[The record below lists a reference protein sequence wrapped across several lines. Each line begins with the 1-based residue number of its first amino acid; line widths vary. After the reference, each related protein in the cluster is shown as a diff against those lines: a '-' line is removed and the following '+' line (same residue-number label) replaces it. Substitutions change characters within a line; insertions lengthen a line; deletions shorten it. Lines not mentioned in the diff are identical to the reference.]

1 MKWGLATRLGSVL
14 ALISLL
20 MAGMTGLYAFQVA
33 RGLLVQA
40 AKDELMTATQV
51 VVRRIKDI
59 RMDTTR
65 DLQVLTS
72 YPASLALLQPAP
84 PAQQAGQAK
93 QLATLFELIM
103 ATNPGYFQIRLIS
116 ASDFGMERV
125 RVDRDGQK
133 LLRIEGD
140 DLQEKGHYPY
150 VSNTLQLPAGSIYQ
164 SRTVINH
171 ELGAHTGLGQP
182 TVLLASPVVNAQG
195 QALGVIVINID
206 LKGAF
211 SRLAADLPPEFQ
223 LFLANRQGDFLIH
236 PDSTRTFGFDTGRRV
251 LVQDEFPATQ
261 DLVAGRVDQVVLEA
275 DTGQHAETPVV
286 AAFTANKLKVPGGN
300 DSGFLGLAQPRSS
313 VLQRSHALGLTI
325 LQIASG
331 LGLVGFALALLLA
344 RWVTRPLNTMST
356 AVSRFS
362 MEHPILG
369 LPVKRQDEIGQL
381 ARSFDEMQQQI
392 HQQFTELQTKRQ
404 ELEHLARHDVLTG
417 LPNRRLFL
425 ERLDN
430 ALDRA
435 KRTQTPLAVMFIDM
449 DHFKAIND
457 QWGHE
462 AGDAALQWVACQL
475 VEHTRRTD
483 TVARLGGD
491 EFVVLLDNQV
501 HVDQLAM
508 VAQKLIDSMREPWFF
523 DGHLCRIQLS
533 MGISLYPQNGDSAD
547 ALLNSADNAMYH
559 IKSASR
565 NSFAF
570 APET

>member
-33 RGLLVQA
+33 RDLLVQA

-51 VVRRIKDI
+51 VARRIKDI
-59 RMDTTR
+59 RLDTTR

-72 YPASLALLQPAP
+72 FPASLALLQPAP
-84 PAQQAGQAK
+84 PAQQTDQAK

-103 ATNPGYFQIRLIS
+103 AANPGYFQIRLIS
-116 ASDFGMERV
+116 ASDYGLERV
-125 RVDRDGQK
+125 RVDRDGNR

-171 ELGAHTGLGQP
+171 ELGAHAGLGQP
-182 TVLLASPVVNAQG
+182 TVLLASPVVNARG
-195 QALGVIVINID
+195 QVLGVIVINID

-236 PDSTRTFGFDTGRRV
+236 PDSTRTFGFDAGRRV

-261 DLVAGRVDQVVLEA
+261 DLVASRVDQVVFEA
-275 DTGQHAETPVV
+275 DTGQHAQAPVL
-286 AAFTANKLKVPGGN
+286 AAFTASKLRGPGGD
-300 DSGFLGLAQPRSS
+300 DSGFLGLAQPRSI
-313 VLQRSHALGLTI
+313 VLQHSHALGLTI

-356 AVSRFS
+356 AVARFAIGQ
-362 MEHPILG
+362 PILE

-417 LPNRRLFL
+417 LPNRRLFI
-425 ERLDN
+425 ERLDS
-430 ALDRA
+430 ALARA

-462 AGDAALQWVACQL
+462 AGDAALQWVAQRL
-475 VEHTRRTD
+475 LEHTRETD

-501 HVDQLAM
+501 HLEQLAM

-523 DGHLCRIQLS
+523 DGHLCCIELS

-547 ALLNSADNAMYH
+547 ALLNSADNAMYR
-559 IKSASR
+559 IKSTSR

>member
-14 ALISLL
+14 ALVSLL

-33 RGLLVQA
+33 RDLLVQA
-40 AKDELMTATQV
+40 TKDELMTATQV
-51 VVRRIKDI
+51 VGRRVKDI
-59 RMDTTR
+59 RLDTSR
-65 DLQVLTS
+65 DLQVLTKH
-72 YPASLALLQPAP
+72 PASLALLQNPTH
-84 PAQQAGQAK
+84 QQAAQTD

-116 ASDFGMERV
+116 ASEFGMERV

-150 VSNTLQLPAGSIYQ
+150 VSDTLQMPAGSSYQ

-171 ELGAHTGLGQP
+171 ERGAHAGLGQP
-182 TVLLASPVVNAQG
+182 TVLLASPVVNTQG
-195 QALGVIVINID
+195 QALGVIVINVD

-223 LFLANRQGDFLIH
+223 LFLANREGDFLIH
-236 PDSTRTFGFDTGRRV
+236 PDNTRTFGFDTGRRM
-251 LVQDEFPATQ
+251 LLQDEFPATQ

-275 DTGQHAETPVV
+275 DSGQHAQVPVV
-286 AAFTANKLKVPGGN
+286 AAFTANKFKAPGVDN
-300 DSGFLGLAQPRSS
+300 TGFLGLAQPRSS
-313 VLQRSHALGLTI
+313 VLQRSQALGLTI
-325 LQIASG
+325 LQIASA

-356 AVSRFS
+356 AVARFAIGQ
-362 MEHPILG
+362 PILG
-369 LPVKRQDEIGQL
+369 LPLTRQDEIGQL
-381 ARSFDEMQQQI
+381 ARSFDGMQQQI
-392 HQQFTELQTKRQ
+392 HQQFTELQANRQ
-404 ELEHLARHDVLTG
+404 ELEHLARHDPLTG
-417 LPNRRLFL
+417 LPNRRLFI

-430 ALDRA
+430 AVARA
-435 KRTQTPLAVMFIDM
+435 QRTQTQLAVMFIDM

-462 AGDAALQWVACQL
+462 AGDAALQWVAQRL
-475 VEHTRRTD
+475 LEHTRQTD

-501 HVDQLAM
+501 QAEQLAG
-508 VAQKLIDSMREPWFF
+508 VAQKLIDSMNEPWFF
-523 DGHLCRIQLS
+523 DGHLCRIRLS

-547 ALLNSADNAMYH
+547 ALLSSADNAMYRV
-559 IKSASR
+559 KSASR
-565 NSFAF
+565 NNFGF
-570 APET
+570 APED